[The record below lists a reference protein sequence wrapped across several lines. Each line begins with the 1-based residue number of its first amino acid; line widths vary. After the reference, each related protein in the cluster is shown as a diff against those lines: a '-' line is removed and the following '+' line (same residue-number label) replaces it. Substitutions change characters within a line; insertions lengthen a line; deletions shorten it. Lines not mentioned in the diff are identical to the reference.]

1 MPVVDLLHNG
11 IKETADTRS
20 LRQLSLHYGSCW
32 LSSGKLLLRLLLDK
46 LLLLSL
52 GKLLLSWSKLL
63 LLGRKLL
70 LWLKGLLLKLLLRL
84 ELLLRKVLEA

>member
-20 LRQLSLHYGSCW
+20 LRQLSLYYGSCW

-46 LLLLSL
+46 LLLSL
-52 GKLLLSWSKLL
+52 GGKLLLSWSKLL

-70 LWLKGLLLKLLLRL
+70 LWLKGLLLELLLRL
-84 ELLLRKVLEA
+84 KLLLRKVLEA

>member
-1 MPVVDLLHNG
+1 VPVVDLLHNG

-46 LLLLSL
+46 LLLSL

-70 LWLKGLLLKLLLRL
+70 LWLKGLLLELLLRL
-84 ELLLRKVLEA
+84 KLLLRKVLEA

>member
-46 LLLLSL
+46 LLLSL

-70 LWLKGLLLKLLLRL
+70 LWLKGLLLELLLWL
-84 ELLLRKVLEA
+84 KLLLRKVLEA

>member
-11 IKETADTRS
+11 IEETADTRS

-32 LSSGKLLLRLLLDK
+32 LSSRKLLLRLLLDK
-46 LLLLSL
+46 LLLSL
-52 GKLLLSWSKLL
+52 GEKLLLSWSKLL

-70 LWLKGLLLKLLLRL
+70 LWLKGLLLELLLRL
-84 ELLLRKVLEA
+84 KLLLRKVLEA